1 MSYSTRIDL
10 HRWERRIQVT
20 AAEDL
25 GVGRRAGY
33 YDHFGA
39 VRDMIQNHVLQILAL
54 MAMEPPATFNPVDI
68 RRAKTQLLR
77 AILPLDPADAVR
89 GQYAGHIEAEGV
101 APGSPPETFAATAVR
116 METWR

>member
-89 GQYAGHIEAEGV
+89 GQYAGYIEAEGV
-101 APGSPPETFAATAVR
+101 APGSPRETFAAAAVR
-116 METWR
+116 METRR